1 MAGDLMISL
10 LPRIKHS
17 TLDKCCLTKS
27 SSLPTKVTKSLMSV
41 KKMVL
46 LPMPWRGDGET
57 MIESHSLTGRS
68 SRTISMRVDSSLK
81 SFSEDSDIPMREH
94 IKKRASTSMAP
105 GDSGSINGKLICFGL
120 N

>member
-1 MAGDLMISL
+1 
-10 LPRIKHS
+10 
-17 TLDKCCLTKS
+17 
-27 SSLPTKVTKSLMSV
+27 MSV

-81 SFSEDSDIPMREH
+81 SFSEDSAIPMREH
-94 IKKRASTSMAP
+94 MKKRASTSIPP
-105 GDSGSINGKLICFGL
+105 GDSGKMVG
-120 N
+120 